1 MSLKT
6 KQNIRE
12 LRKEKYWK
20 KKKEA
25 VENLYNSTKK
35 SLMMILSQVISN
47 SAQGYITTTTQ
58 TFS

>member
-25 VENLYNSTKK
+25 VENLYNLTKK

-47 SAQGYITTTTQ
+47 SAQGYTTTTQ